1 MSATRTY
8 FLSAICLLALVATG
22 CGPQRPVLGIAEFPP
37 VLPGSFAGMPV
48 NGGRTISIA
57 VHPFDPGT
65 IVLSTQFGG
74 LWKSTNRGTT
84 WRHIDSLPAVSSQDV
99 AWTPN
104 GRRLIATV
112 ARDTSTVNGGG
123 IWISNDAGGTW
134 AKPATA
140 NPPAHVAVP
149 SRGSAYG
156 ISFGRDRF
164 VGSTTINSPAGD
176 LRVYVGTDYG
186 VAISADSGSNWRH
199 VPLNATTP
207 TVVASVL
214 GLPGDSVLALSNT
227 GVHRSTDGGAT
238 WTNIRAG
245 DFARDIGV
253 GGFKN
258 LDVSPITSDAVLVL
272 QDVSTLFLYNATTR
286 TFRRIPTPAGG
297 SRGPFV
303 RVSRANPGR
312 SIAIWVGTGVNL
324 LRVRVGPAI
333 SDIEAIDA
341 TDWQMPAGLHPDSG
355 HLGLDRN
362 QRPILYG
369 SDGGIFRPTNSDA
382 TTWENA
388 ADGRSGWNSLL
399 ITDLAGTN
407 TQATGTELVGN
418 ALYFSTQDNAIWASS
433 DGGLTWPTSDC
444 AEGFH
449 IEVRK
454 DSPPS
459 TPLQATYGK
468 VGCGPST
475 FMYSDAHLLNQRAAT
490 DVDAAG
496 QAVSGFG
503 NTFLISP
510 DLYIRTRMT
519 PEGPWEI
526 WVSSNN
532 GANWRKRYNLEGIA
546 PAGVFQCSAGRCYL
560 PVSGGSTRIGVLLLT
575 LPSRQSVTTLNTTSI
590 KYLPD
595 NGSLGVRATE
605 FDWQAVFGVHATKF
619 RTLLAPDVVNNVIR
633 MSTDN
638 GNTWTTNAGATER
651 VTQFGTLMMYDDHPY
666 RMQVTHVAFDPYKV
680 GRILLGTRDAGVV
693 ASDDDGA
700 NWRTIFKSG
709 PLQYATGFHFKRDDT
724 VIASAYG
731 RGLWVLDLRYRPRSL
746 FGCPSLDCLVYAVN
760 TKRRIEL
767 PFKTTDTI
775 TAVNGYITGAEVSRG
790 RLRAISLSAG
800 ATMARFVDES
810 KAIPL
815 IEIKARVKRDG
826 LRRMAPALK
835 PNEGVKGFAL
845 EGDKLIAVIVGSEP
859 FREGEQQNPVEEDE
873 TEDKDSPPTPP
884 RPYVSVLNERNV
896 SGMAVI
902 GPGESI
908 RIVAGG
914 FVPGV
919 PVRVL
924 LDGQPLEAQPKVE
937 QQGRVTYEYRDDGKL
952 AYGRHQIEIVQGDLK
967 AITMFLK
974 SHVDEFEKSKP
985 KYPIPN

>member
-1 MSATRTY
+1 MPP
-8 FLSAICLLALVATG
+8 LL
-22 CGPQRPVLGIAEFPP
+22 R
-37 VLPGSFAGMPV
+37 
-48 NGGRTISIA
+48 
-57 VHPFDPGT
+57 
-65 IVLSTQFGG
+65 
-74 LWKSTNRGTT
+74 W
-84 WRHIDSLPAVSSQDV
+84 W
-99 AWTPN
+99 
-104 GRRLIATV
+104 
-112 ARDTSTVNGGG
+112 
-123 IWISNDAGGTW
+123 
-134 AKPATA
+134 
-140 NPPAHVAVP
+140 
-149 SRGSAYG
+149 
-156 ISFGRDRF
+156 DR
-164 VGSTTINSPAGD
+164 
-176 LRVYVGTDYG
+176 
-186 VAISADSGSNWRH
+186 
-199 VPLNATTP
+199 
-207 TVVASVL
+207 VL
-214 GLPGDSVLALSNT
+214 GLPGDIVLALSDT
-227 GVHRSTDGGAT
+227 GMHRSTDGGTT
-238 WTNIRAG
+238 WANVRAG
-245 DFARDIGV
+245 NFAPDLGV

-258 LDVSPITSDAVLVL
+258 LDVSPLASDAVLVM
-272 QDVSTLFLYNATTR
+272 QDVSTLFLYNATTGA
-286 TFRRIPTPAGG
+286 FLRIPTPAGG
-297 SRGPFV
+297 SRGPLV
-303 RVSRANPGR
+303 PVSRANPGR
-312 SIAIWVGTGVNL
+312 SIAIWVGAGVNL
-324 LRVRVGPAI
+324 LRARVGPAI
-333 SDIEAIDA
+333 SDIAAIKMS
-341 TDWQMPAGLHPDSG
+341 DWQMLRAPAGLHPDSG

-382 TTWENA
+382 TTWESA

-407 TQATGTELVGN
+407 TQASSTGLSGN

-454 DSPPS
+454 DNLPS

-468 VGCGPST
+468 VGCGPSQ
-475 FMYSDAHLLNQRAAT
+475 FMYSDANLLNQRAAT

-496 QAVSGFG
+496 KDVTGFG

-510 DLYIRTRMT
+510 DLYIRTRLT

-532 GANWRKRYNLEGIA
+532 GASWRKRYNLDGIA

-560 PVSGGSTRIGVLLLT
+560 PVYGGSARIGLLLFT
-575 LPSRQSVTTLNTTSI
+575 LPSRDAVNTLNTTSI
-590 KYLPD
+590 KYLPND
-595 NGSLGVRATE
+595 GSLGVRATE

-651 VTQFGTLMMYDDHPY
+651 VTQSGTLMMYDDNAY

-693 ASDDDGA
+693 ASDDGGA
-700 NWRTIFKSG
+700 NWRTIFRSG

-731 RGLWVLDLRYRPRSL
+731 RGLWVIDLRYRPRSL
-746 FGCPSLDCLVYAVN
+746 FGCPTLDCLVYAVN
-760 TKRRIEL
+760 TRRRIEL

-775 TAVNGYITGAEVSRG
+775 TAVNGYITGATVSRG
-790 RLRAISLSAG
+790 RLRAISLSPG

-815 IEIKARVKRDG
+815 IEVKPAIKGDR

-845 EGDKLIAVIVGSEP
+845 DGDKLVAVIVGSEP
-859 FREGEQQNPVEEDE
+859 IREGEQQTPPQEDE
-873 TEDKDSPPTPP
+873 TEDQDSPPLPP
-884 RPYVSVLNERNV
+884 RPYVSVLSDRNV

-902 GPGESI
+902 GPGEPI
-908 RIVAGG
+908 RIVVGG
-914 FVPGV
+914 FAPGV

-924 LDGQPLEAQPKVE
+924 LDGQAVEAQPKAE
-937 QQGRVTYEYRDDGKL
+937 QGGRVTYEFRDDGKL
-952 AYGRHQIEIVQGDLK
+952 AYGRHQIELVQGDLK
-967 AITMFLK
+967 ALTMFLK
-974 SHVDEFEKSKP
+974 SHQDEFEKDKP
-985 KYPIPN
+985 KYPTANPPKDRKPPTVKNLPVVNRS